1 MLKQLLIEEEAP
13 DTTQEK
19 KSTYNIEILKKDV
32 VDRISKSSS
41 YLSEPHVAEMMSSVL
56 LTILDN
62 SATVKP
68 LLAKYSS
75 EQLKNE
81 QFRKRA
87 ATEVANRISEILKNS
102 YGIKSE

>member
-1 MLKQLLIEEEAP
+1 LIEEEIP
-13 DTTQEK
+13 KPTPEK
-19 KSTYNIEILKKDV
+19 KTQYNIEMLKKDV
-32 VDRISKSSS
+32 VDRVSKSSS
-41 YLSEPHVAEMMSSVL
+41 YLSESHVAEMMSSIL
-56 LTILDN
+56 TTILDN

-68 LLAKYSS
+68 LLTKYSF

-81 QFRKRA
+81 QIRKRA